1 MKSSKEW
8 LTKRLNEV
16 EEKRTGL
23 KGKAEEMSL
32 PNKMLNN
39 KGPKHLGNLKHNE
52 NIKHKNYRYER
63 RTNPGERQ

>member
-32 PNKMLNN
+32 PNKMLNK
-39 KGPKHLGNLKHNE
+39 KGQKHPGNLGHNE
-52 NIKHKNYRYER
+52 NIKHKNNRCAR